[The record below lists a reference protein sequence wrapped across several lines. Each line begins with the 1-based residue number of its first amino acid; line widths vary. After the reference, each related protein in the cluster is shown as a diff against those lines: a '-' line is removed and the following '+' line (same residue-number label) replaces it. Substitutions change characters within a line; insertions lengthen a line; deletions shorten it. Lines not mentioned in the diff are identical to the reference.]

1 MVGHVLMGGSSTR
14 ATTLGQPA
22 RSSGADERRAADAK
36 PRLGGLLTQDEL
48 DQLCAPWR
56 DLGLVVDILDV
67 YQGEVDAAE
76 PSETVMVSCAD
87 HEIALVR
94 VRGESPLAAA
104 SKRSLAVALEIACRH
119 AYLQLTTQRRQVVA
133 QSHYDDELS
142 RRNQTLERAVA
153 QLHELDRL
161 KSNFLSNMSHELR
174 TPLTCVIGYAEILI
188 EGMAGPLQDEQHAH
202 VQTIL
207 GKADHLL
214 QLINGLLDLSTL
226 NARVVSEPSARETT
240 SALALLHSVINSFTG
255 QTAARR
261 IELWVADAAPA
272 NTDLGLAVIGDL
284 RQLRQVI
291 WHLLSNAIKFT
302 ADGGRIDI
310 SLQPSRLIPDD
321 EHSPPAAKLII
332 RDSGIGMPSA
342 MLPHVFEPF
351 FQADSSSTRPYGGS
365 GLGLTL
371 AKAYVE
377 AHGGRIWVDST
388 VGKGSIF
395 TATLPAH
402 DMVRG
407 AR

>member
-1 MVGHVLMGGSSTR
+1 
-14 ATTLGQPA
+14 
-22 RSSGADERRAADAK
+22 
-36 PRLGGLLTQDEL
+36 
-48 DQLCAPWR
+48 
-56 DLGLVVDILDV
+56 
-67 YQGEVDAAE
+67 
-76 PSETVMVSCAD
+76 
-87 HEIALVR
+87 
-94 VRGESPLAAA
+94 
-104 SKRSLAVALEIACRH
+104 
-119 AYLQLTTQRRQVVA
+119 
-133 QSHYDDELS
+133 
-142 RRNQTLERAVA
+142 
-153 QLHELDRL
+153 
-161 KSNFLSNMSHELR
+161 MS
-174 TPLTCVIGYAEILI
+174 
-188 EGMAGPLQDEQHAH
+188 
-202 VQTIL
+202 
-207 GKADHLL
+207 
-214 QLINGLLDLSTL
+214 
-226 NARVVSEPSARETT
+226 RETT

>member
-1 MVGHVLMGGSSTR
+1 M
-14 ATTLGQPA
+14 
-22 RSSGADERRAADAK
+22 
-36 PRLGGLLTQDEL
+36 
-48 DQLCAPWR
+48 
-56 DLGLVVDILDV
+56 
-67 YQGEVDAAE
+67 
-76 PSETVMVSCAD
+76 
-87 HEIALVR
+87 
-94 VRGESPLAAA
+94 
-104 SKRSLAVALEIACRH
+104 
-119 AYLQLTTQRRQVVA
+119 
-133 QSHYDDELS
+133 
-142 RRNQTLERAVA
+142 
-153 QLHELDRL
+153 
-161 KSNFLSNMSHELR
+161 
-174 TPLTCVIGYAEILI
+174 
-188 EGMAGPLQDEQHAH
+188 
-202 VQTIL
+202 
-207 GKADHLL
+207 